1 MKIFTFF
8 CIQDNNI
15 PLNFTIEYTSMSNAR
30 LRYSALKS
38 QYKKFLQEGS
48 HKVFHKKVFDY
59 LETDHTFF
67 VIDKFRADT
76 LEDAQEIQRRLTDE
90 RKVQM
95 LKCDQKARV
104 PGLITWD

>member
-1 MKIFTFF
+1 MSVHVRPRHIL
-8 CIQDNNI
+8 NNFGI
-15 PLNFTIEYTSMSNAR
+15 
-30 LRYSALKS
+30 K
-38 QYKKFLQEGS
+38 
-48 HKVFHKKVFDY
+48 Y

-67 VIDKFRADT
+67 VIDKFRADS